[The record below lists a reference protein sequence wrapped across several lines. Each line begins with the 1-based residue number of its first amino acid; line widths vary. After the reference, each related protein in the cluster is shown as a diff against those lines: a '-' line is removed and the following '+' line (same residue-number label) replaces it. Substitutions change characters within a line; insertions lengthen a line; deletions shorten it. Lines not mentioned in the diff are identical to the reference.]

1 MKLFKHQNGVLIKP
15 WLKKSLL
22 IMKFTIILIF
32 VCCMQLSAKTYS
44 QNITLNL
51 KSVELKK
58 ALSTIEKQTPYRFLY
73 SERNIGNDKITVNV
87 TNAGISQVMNQLLS
101 GTGLS
106 YKQLDNDLI
115 VLVKAN
121 EEITDILV
129 NGKVMDKSTGKPLAG
144 VSIQIKGTA
153 AGTSTD
159 ASGNFS
165 INVPA
170 NATLVV
176 TSIGYESVEIAVN
189 GQTTINIS

>member
-32 VCCMQLSAKTYS
+32 ISCMQLSAKTYS

-58 ALSTIEKQTPYRFLY
+58 TISTNEKHTPYRFLY
-73 SERNIGNDKITVNV
+73 SERNIGNDKITLNV
-87 TNAGISQVMNQLLS
+87 TNAGLSQVMKELLS

-106 YKQLDNDLI
+106 YKQLDNNLV
-115 VLVKAN
+115 VLVKEN
-121 EEITDILV
+121 DEVTDILV
-129 NGKVMDKSTGKPLAG
+129 NGKVTDKSTGKPLAG
-144 VSIQIKGTA
+144 VSIQIKGST

-159 ASGNFS
+159 AKGNFS
-165 INVPA
+165 INVP
-170 NATLVV
+170 T
-176 TSIGYESVEIAVN
+176 
-189 GQTTINIS
+189 